1 MQIIKQKTYQ
11 SNYVMRLK
19 QMLYKKKKI
28 KTTIIQKENNI
39 ANAEFIIKRLYIK
52 SHHD

>member
-19 QMLYKKKKI
+19 QMLYKKKEKL
-28 KTTIIQKENNI
+28 KLQ
-39 ANAEFIIKRLYIK
+39 
-52 SHHD
+52 

>member
-19 QMLYKKKKI
+19 QMLYKKKK
-28 KTTIIQKENNI
+28 KLKLQ
-39 ANAEFIIKRLYIK
+39 
-52 SHHD
+52 